1 MRRTLATVAV
11 LWLSLLGGAACGE
24 DDDAG
29 NPTQDPKVIEITFEG
44 DTVTPAGDRVNV
56 DVGQTVE
63 LVVKADAAGEIHV
76 HSDPEQELSY
86 GEATTTLT
94 LTIDEPG
101 IVDVESHDL
110 EQVIVQ
116 LEVE

>member
-1 MRRTLATVAV
+1 MRRTLATAAV
-11 LWLSLLGGAACGE
+11 LVLTLLGGAACGE
-24 DDDAG
+24 DEEPG
-29 NPTQDPKVIEITFEG
+29 NPTEDPKVIEITFEG

-63 LVVKADAAGEIHV
+63 LVVKADVAGEIHV
-76 HSDPEQELSY
+76 HSDPEQELGY
-86 GEATTTLT
+86 GEGTTTLT

-101 IVDVESHDL
+101 IVDVESHELD
-110 EQVIVQ
+110 QVIVQ

>member
-1 MRRTLATVAV
+1 MRRTLATAAGLV
-11 LWLSLLGGAACGE
+11 LTLVGAAACGE
-24 DDDAG
+24 DEETG
-29 NPTQDPKVIEITFEG
+29 NTTQDPEVIEITFEG

-56 DVGQTVE
+56 DVGQSVE

-86 GEATTTLT
+86 GEGTTTLT
-94 LTIDEPG
+94 LTIDDPG

-110 EQVIVQ
+110 GQVVVQ